1 MRIVMTTVEKT
12 IHERASIYLFFSTGK
27 NVGGG
32 IFVGV
37 GVFGG
42 RIVTVGIPV

>member
-1 MRIVMTTVEKT
+1 MTTVEKT

-32 IFVGV
+32 IFVAV
-37 GVFGG
+37 GGG
-42 RIVTVGIPV
+42 RMVTVGIHV